1 MIYKEGQVMDRV
13 FIFDTTLRDGDQ
25 TPSVSF
31 TLEQKIDIAKELE
44 KMRID
49 IIEAGFAASSKGEFE
64 SVRTI
69 ASIVKNSI
77 VATLCRTVQKDID
90 IGWEAVKSCPN
101 PRIHVFI
108 STSDIHLQT
117 MMKKTRDEVLEIT
130 ENMVKYAKKYCS
142 DVEFSAQ
149 DATRSDYEFLIKV
162 LQTAV
167 KNGATTINIPDTVGY
182 AIPEEY
188 SNLIKLI
195 LEKVD
200 GNYIVSTHCHDDLGL
215 AVANSLAAVK
225 AGARQVEGC
234 INGIGERAG
243 NTALEEVIMAI
254 KVRKDFFNLHTN
266 IDTTKIY
273 HVSQLV
279 SQYSGIPIQP
289 NKAIVGLN
297 AFRHQSGVHQHG
309 VVSNRMNYE
318 IIDPVDIG
326 IPKGGIIVLN
336 KNSGRHGLKAK
347 LFELGFYLNEEQIS
361 IVFEEF
367 KKLADK
373 KGEIKDED
381 LKKLVNQILANNK

>member
-1 MIYKEGQVMDRV
+1 MERV
-13 FIFDTTLRDGDQ
+13 YIFDTTLRDGDQ
-25 TPSVSF
+25 TPGVNLK
-31 TLEQKIDIAKELE
+31 LEQKIEIAKELE
-44 KMRID
+44 RARVD
-49 IIEAGFAASSKGEFE
+49 VIEAGFAASSAGEFE
-64 SVRTI
+64 NVKTI
-69 ASIVKNSI
+69 ASIIKEST
-77 VATLCRTVQKDID
+77 VATLCRTVSRDID
-90 IGWEAVKSCPN
+90 IGWEAVKNAAN

-117 MMKKTRDEVLEIT
+117 MMKKSRDEVLEIT

-142 DVEFSAQ
+142 DIEFSAQ
-149 DATRSDYEFLIKV
+149 DATRSDWDFLIKV
-162 LQTAV
+162 LQIAV

-182 AIPEEY
+182 TVPEEY
-188 SNLIKLI
+188 SLLIKTI

-200 GNYIVSTHCHDDLGL
+200 GKYIVSTHCHDDLGL

-254 KVRKDFFNLHTN
+254 KIRKDFFNLWTN
-266 IDTTKIY
+266 VDTTRIY
-273 HVSQLV
+273 NLSKMVS
-279 SQYSGIPIQP
+279 SYSGIPIQP

-318 IIDPVDIG
+318 IIDPQDIG
-326 IPKGGIIVLN
+326 LPKGGIIVLN

-347 LFELGFYLNEEQIS
+347 LNELGFQLTEDQINK
-361 IVFEEF
+361 VFEKF
-367 KKLADK
+367 KKIADS
-373 KGEIKDED
+373 KGEIKDEE
-381 LKKLVNQILANNK
+381 LVDIVKEEIKNF

>member
-1 MIYKEGQVMDRV
+1 MDRV
-13 FIFDTTLRDGDQ
+13 YIFDTTLRDGDQ
-25 TPSVSF
+25 TPGVN
-31 TLEQKIDIAKELE
+31 LKLNEKIEIAKELE
-44 KMRID
+44 RMRID
-49 IIEAGFAASSKGEFE
+49 IIEAGFAASSQGEFE

-69 ASIVKNSI
+69 ASIIKDSI

-90 IGWEAVKSCPN
+90 IGWEAVRVAQN

-117 MMKKTRDEVLEIT
+117 MMKKTRDEVIEIT
-130 ENMVKYAKKYCS
+130 ESMVKYAKKYCS

-149 DATRSDYEFLIKV
+149 DATRSDWDFLIKV
-162 LQTAV
+162 LQVAV
-167 KNGATTINIPDTVGY
+167 KSGATTINIPDTVGY
-182 AIPEEY
+182 IIPEEY
-188 SNLIKLI
+188 ALLIKTI

-200 GNYIVSTHCHDDLGL
+200 GKYIVSTHCHDDLGL

-254 KVRKDFFNLHTN
+254 KVRKDFFNLYTN
-266 IDTTKIY
+266 IDTTRIY

-279 SQYSGIPIQP
+279 SKYSGIPIQP

-318 IIDPVDIG
+318 IIDPQDIG
-326 IPKGGIIVLN
+326 LPKGGIIVLN

-347 LFELGFYLNEEQIS
+347 LVELGYNLTEEQMNE
-361 IVFEEF
+361 VFSEF
-367 KKLADK
+367 KKEADV
-373 KGEIKDED
+373 KGEIRDDELVKIVERT
-381 LKKLVNQILANNK
+381 LKTKKHNSFYD